1 MKSLTLPTID
11 NSDER
16 ILIFFGDDDA
26 AIEKLEKEDQ
36 EIIDTWM
43 SVMNSENF
51 TALQVGEKNRFM
63 ILSDFNGQLRISYFS
78 IEHGKLYANMHE
90 NYKTLKDAA
99 EKLAR
104 YSNGKIILN

>member
-1 MKSLTLPTID
+1 MKNLTLPVIHRTDAEIYRIFTDYDFLEECEKQDDKVID
-11 NSDER
+11 QW
-16 ILIFFGDDDA
+16 L
-26 AIEKLEKEDQ
+26 
-36 EIIDTWM
+36 

-90 NYKTLKDAA
+90 NYKTLRDAA